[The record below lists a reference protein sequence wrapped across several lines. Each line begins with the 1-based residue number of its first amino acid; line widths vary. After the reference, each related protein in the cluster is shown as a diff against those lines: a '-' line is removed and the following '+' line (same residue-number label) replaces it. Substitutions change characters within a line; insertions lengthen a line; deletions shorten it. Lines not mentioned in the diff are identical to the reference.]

1 MNLYRMFR
9 VYVTLFCIPLET
21 ISKIPEL
28 VIFTFFFVTLH
39 ICEQNQLLDQ
49 KGGMNEWMNEW
60 KCNIT
65 RKSNIT
71 QYWWDSYNVLKRTTS
86 IKIMQFHLGKHVAED
101 HHGVRLSAQSS
112 PTLLSNWLIKDAY
125 VTQFWFEISPVFVWR
140 MVGKEEG
147 GGNRRQDEPQA
158 KKLQHRRQQPKLQ
171 LAATNICQWLYGKTS
186 PRSLLLIGRL
196 GNPSGWKSC
205 MCTKDRSAVL
215 CTCLSGTS

>member
-101 HHGVRLSAQSS
+101 HHGVRLSVQSS

-147 GGNRRQDEPQA
+147 GGNRSVDGSGDRTNLKPKNCNTDDSSQNCSLQRPIFVSDFMEKPAQD
-158 KKLQHRRQQPKLQ
+158 H
-171 LAATNICQWLYGKTS
+171 CF
-186 PRSLLLIGRL
+186 
-196 GNPSGWKSC
+196 
-205 MCTKDRSAVL
+205 
-215 CTCLSGTS
+215 